1 MLNYCCCSTHTLLD
15 PPGGMNRGLTASS
28 TYWGS
33 KCGTGGSLSPR
44 GQSLGSHVN
53 SPCGFPSPCVVL
65 NSGVE
70 STPITDKTLV
80 LVDTAGF
87 EMVEGREEED
97 GSTHNEGEAR
107 IVMEHARKLREAGV
121 ESRDVGIITPYSA
134 QVGRVHS
141 CNSTLYRTR
150 SQMKVFKEVQRSDGQ
165 VDLCNSASGKVSL
178 LGTA

>member
-1 MLNYCCCSTHTLLD
+1 M
-15 PPGGMNRGLTASS
+15 
-28 TYWGS
+28 
-33 KCGTGGSLSPR
+33 
-44 GQSLGSHVN
+44 
-53 SPCGFPSPCVVL
+53 
-65 NSGVE
+65 
-70 STPITDKTLV
+70 

-87 EMVEGREEED
+87 EMEEGREEED